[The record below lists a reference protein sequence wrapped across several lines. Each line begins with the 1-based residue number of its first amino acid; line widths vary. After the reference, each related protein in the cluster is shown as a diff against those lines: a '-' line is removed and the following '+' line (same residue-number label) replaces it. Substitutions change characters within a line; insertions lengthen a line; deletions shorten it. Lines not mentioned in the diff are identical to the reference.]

1 MPPTKRLSPIPENGE
16 YKKNDDKG
24 VSGKG
29 KSGRRT
35 RTPSISITP
44 GKHGNKNTEN
54 VLQEEERLTE
64 EDADKYLDTY
74 VRKYLDRCYR
84 NGSI

>member
-24 VSGKG
+24 VSGKD

-35 RTPSISITP
+35 RTPSIIITP
-44 GKHGNKNTEN
+44 GKHGKNT
-54 VLQEEERLTE
+54 VKRL
-64 EDADKYLDTY
+64 AGG
-74 VRKYLDRCYR
+74 RKTHRRRCR
-84 NGSI
+84 

>member
-1 MPPTKRLSPIPENGE
+1 MPPTKRLSPIPENEE

-35 RTPSISITP
+35 RTPSIIITH
-44 GKHGNKNTEN
+44 GKNGNKNT
-54 VLQEEERLTE
+54 VKRL
-64 EDADKYLDTY
+64 AGG
-74 VRKYLDRCYR
+74 RKTHRRRCR
-84 NGSI
+84 